1 LILIET
7 ALRPLIIGTLVDAMT
22 LPLFQDATVDSRIAG
37 WFAAPFTR
45 VFQYWL
51 VGNIVLIQF
60 IQALDDIRRFVRPG
74 ALMKVHLMLDPVGRS
89 LREMINKSLGWH
101 LKIYLINAVAGFA
114 SMWLFVGLI
123 VDLTVLGTLNF
134 APLKWHL
141 R

>member
-1 LILIET
+1 LIET
-7 ALRPLIIGTLVDAMT
+7 AIRPLIIGALVDAMT

-37 WFAAPFTR
+37 WFAAPFST
-45 VFQYWL
+45 VFHYWL

-89 LREMINKSLGWH
+89 LREMINKCLAWH
-101 LKIYLINAVAGFA
+101 LKIYLINAIAGFA